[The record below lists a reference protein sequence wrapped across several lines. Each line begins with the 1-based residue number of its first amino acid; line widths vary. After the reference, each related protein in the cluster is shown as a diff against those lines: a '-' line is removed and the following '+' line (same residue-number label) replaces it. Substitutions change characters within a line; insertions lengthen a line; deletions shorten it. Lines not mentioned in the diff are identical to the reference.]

1 MIRYLP
7 SDNAKVPRR
16 VRAVTPEWRKNS
28 VTKTQMAQQL
38 ADAQRKIDQLESEK
52 NTLMEELSQAKG
64 TTRGVVDKLAST
76 QMELQTRDSQ
86 LAEANE
92 TMQVWQFVACDCH
105 KKLVESKMAHRATQ
119 MELQTRDSQLI
130 EANETICSW
139 MFLAWFW
146 FFENE
151 ENEIAHGVTL
161 NWLLDKCQRL

>member
-1 MIRYLP
+1 
-7 SDNAKVPRR
+7 
-16 VRAVTPEWRKNS
+16 
-28 VTKTQMAQQL
+28 
-38 ADAQRKIDQLESEK
+38 
-52 NTLMEELSQAKG
+52 
-64 TTRGVVDKLAST
+64 
-76 QMELQTRDSQ
+76 
-86 LAEANE
+86 
-92 TMQVWQFVACDCH
+92 MQVWQFVDCDCH